1 MNTEIGKWRRRKK
14 RKKPQKI
21 SICRSFVARVRAHA
35 PPRSFVIHGERERE
49 RDASTRRRQL
59 VAKTEGEQT
68 VGLLIVI
75 HSPPPPAIIIIK
87 FRAHNHSNG
96 HQRPGGSGG
105 RRARVTRSPTA
116 QRAHRRHTR
125 VHELTT
131 PARTRR
137 RMKRRKER
145 RE

>member
-1 MNTEIGKWRRRKK
+1 MEEKEETQETTKDFNLSFLCGACARTRATTLVRYSRR
-14 RKKPQKI
+14 
-21 SICRSFVARVRAHA
+21 
-35 PPRSFVIHGERERE
+35 ERERE
-49 RDASTRRRQL
+49 RREHASSATCSENGGRANGRPPYCHTL
-59 VAKTEGEQT
+59 G
-68 VGLLIVI
+68 
-75 HSPPPPAIIIIK
+75 PPPAIIIIK

-125 VHELTT
+125 VHGLTT

>member
-1 MNTEIGKWRRRKK
+1 MEEKEETQETTKDFNL
-14 RKKPQKI
+14 
-21 SICRSFVARVRAHA
+21 SFLCGACARTRATTLVRYS
-35 PPRSFVIHGERERE
+35 RRERE

-75 HSPPPPAIIIIK
+75 HSAPLPPPPAIIIIK

-125 VHELTT
+125 VHGLTT

>member
-21 SICRSFVARVRAHA
+21 SICRSFVARVRHHA
-35 PPRSFVIHGERERE
+35 RSLFTERERE
-49 RDASTRRRQL
+49 RREHASSATCSENGGRANGRPPYCHTL
-59 VAKTEGEQT
+59 GPP
-68 VGLLIVI
+68 
-75 HSPPPPAIIIIK
+75 PPPPAIIIIK

-125 VHELTT
+125 VHGLTT